1 MRRVW
6 LSLLVL
12 AFSAQAIA
20 VERVVSLAPSL
31 SEIVVELGAADL
43 LVGVL
48 DGGERPAALAQ
59 VPSVGQY
66 GQLNME
72 RLLSLKPDLILL
84 WPGSVGPAQ
93 REQLQRLN
101 IPVYVA
107 EPHSL
112 EQLTAQV
119 QAIAQ
124 QLGREAAGRTLAAQ
138 LRQRLADLRQRY
150 QRAEP
155 LRVFYQVWN
164 QPLYT
169 VGGGQIISDA
179 LEVCGARNVFADLK
193 LPAPQVSVESVLQR
207 NPQLILAGD
216 QAQLDEWKA
225 WPQIAAVAEG
235 RLQVVPDKGLER
247 PSGQMVEAS
256 RSSVRQWLPSAESRC
271 VFVCCGAI
279 SLSKSSDFA
288 WRSTRLGVL
297 VSRLSHSS

>member
-1 MRRVW
+1 MDSASKNSGTASRPTNTANAPIQAGRAATSNAVRRRAARVIQAAG
-6 LSLLVL
+6 SSAVSRAL
-12 AFSAQAIA
+12 ALA
-20 VERVVSLAPSL
+20 VQRVVSLAPSL

-48 DGGERPAALAQ
+48 DGGERPAVLAE
-59 VPSVGQY
+59 VPSVGHY

-112 EQLTAQV
+112 EQLTTQV
-119 QAIAQ
+119 QAIAE
-124 QLGREAAGRTLAAQ
+124 QLGRADAGRQLAAQ
-138 LRQRLADLRQRY
+138 LRLRLAELRQRY

-179 LEVCGARNVFADLK
+179 LGVCGARNVFDDLK
-193 LPAPQVSVESVLQR
+193 LPAPQVSIESVLQR
-207 NPQLILAGD
+207 NPEVILAG
-216 QAQLDEWKA
+216 
-225 WPQIAAVAEG
+225 AVQG
-235 RLQVVPDKGLER
+235 CPFPTL
-247 PSGQMVEAS
+247 
-256 RSSVRQWLPSAESRC
+256 C
-271 VFVCCGAI
+271 
-279 SLSKSSDFA
+279 
-288 WRSTRLGVL
+288 
-297 VSRLSHSS
+297 

>member
-1 MRRVW
+1 MKRYG
-6 LSLLVL
+6 LALLLVL
-12 AFSAQAIA
+12 SSQVVA

-48 DGGERPAALAQ
+48 DGGDRPAQLAS
-59 VPSVGQY
+59 VPSVGRY
-66 GQLNME
+66 GQLDME

-84 WPGSVGPAQ
+84 WPGSIGAAQ

-101 IPVYVA
+101 LPVYIA

-119 QAIAQ
+119 QAIAE
-124 QLGREAAGRTLAAQ
+124 QLGRAEAGRVLADK

-155 LRVFYQVWN
+155 VRVFYQVWN

-179 LEVCGARNVFADLK
+179 LTVCGARNVFDDLT
-193 LPAPQVSVESVLQR
+193 LPAPQVSIESVLQR
-207 NPQLILAGD
+207 DPELILVGD
-216 QAQLDEWKA
+216 QAQLEAWKV
-225 WPQIAAVAEG
+225 WPAMMARV
-235 RLQVVPDKGLER
+235 RLVPDKGLER
-247 PSGQMVEAS
+247 PSGQMLEA
-256 RSSVRQWLPSAESRC
+256 LA
-271 VFVCCGAI
+271 
-279 SLSKSSDFA
+279 
-288 WRSTRLGVL
+288 RLCRVIAPN
-297 VSRLSHSS
+297 V

>member
-1 MRRVW
+1 MMRVW

-138 LRQRLADLRQRY
+138 LRQRLAELRQRY

-155 LRVFYQVWN
+155 LRVYYQVWN

-169 VGGGQIISDA
+169 VGGAQIISDA

-216 QAQLDEWKA
+216 QAQLDE
-225 WPQIAAVAEG
+225 
-235 RLQVVPDKGLER
+235 
-247 PSGQMVEAS
+247 
-256 RSSVRQWLPSAESRC
+256 
-271 VFVCCGAI
+271 
-279 SLSKSSDFA
+279 
-288 WRSTRLGVL
+288 
-297 VSRLSHSS
+297 